1 MLQVIL
7 SVRELQ
13 LLLLSCIRMTVSMHH
28 SSSWVRKCRSVQ
40 LGVDL
45 FCCAASRLTPPPAI
59 KRFLGEDRK
68 RACITVSHQHG
79 WLSTISC
86 ISSCAHDPVAA
97 EVRLMK
103 LGAWIQHLPII
114 EGGLG
119 KELVTLGSYIMGQIC
134 RIHFNAFIFKGVTV
148 LHWHN
153 FFTRRV
159 FFIFR
164 GRVRV
169 VSESLLIVLG
179 DLVRY

>member
-1 MLQVIL
+1 MQQTMQKANE
-7 SVRELQ
+7 RAMQMAENQ
-13 LLLLSCIRMTVSMHH
+13 M
-28 SSSWVRKCRSVQ
+28 VQ
-40 LGVDL
+40 MKEAMVAITQRQGAPMMKQPVL
-45 FCCAASRLTPPPAI
+45 PPPTSRQQYIAP
-59 KRFLGEDRK
+59 
-68 RACITVSHQHG
+68 
-79 WLSTISC
+79 
-86 ISSCAHDPVAA
+86 PV
-97 EVRLMK
+97 K
-103 LGAWIQHLPII
+103 PILC
-114 EGGLG
+114 EQ
-119 KELVTLGSYIMGQIC
+119 VDDMGQIC